1 MIDRRPGVLTER
13 TAAIVAGAC
22 RVFLAHG
29 YDASSMD
36 LVAAEVGVTKKTVY
50 NHFPSKEALF
60 KAVTASL
67 CDEIAGTFNEG
78 GAASERLEE
87 GLAHFCRTF
96 ITTLALTPGREIYRL
111 AIGLG
116 HRFPEFGRALSQL
129 GVQSMQAALV
139 DYLAQHGA
147 AGRLRVEDP
156 AAAAEYLLGTM
167 LVVVHRSLCG
177 VDVAVD
183 SPEMECFIKGSV
195 AAFCRAYGA
204 PDGGGP

>member
-1 MIDRRPGVLTER
+1 MIDRHPGVLTER

-29 YDASSMD
+29 YDATSMD

-67 CDEIAGTFNEG
+67 CDAIAGAISQG
-78 GAASERLEE
+78 GPAVESLEA

-96 ITTLALTPGREIYRL
+96 IATLALSPGREIYRL

-129 GVQSMQAALV
+129 GVKSMQAALV
-139 DYLAQHGA
+139 DYLAQQGA
-147 AGRLRVEDP
+147 AGRLRIEDP

-167 LVVVHRSLCG
+167 LVVVHRALCG
-177 VDVAVD
+177 VEIAVD
-183 SPEMECFIKGSV
+183 SPDMGCFIKGSV